1 MNALWWSRQ
10 CCAVVFALCVL
21 IGLPTPSEAQIENA
35 KATHV
40 GDLPPQDADGE
51 SSVTFSA
58 HAILDSS
65 VDLSTSV
72 VTATEVL
79 DEIGIAGA
87 GELLGAP
94 EAPVL
99 PLTLLP
105 RPGSKSSNAVFTTS
119 GSERPSVRLSVR
131 RRSGGETQVLLKLS
145 RAVVSRYPNLCAGDP
160 AHTRLATTFALSD
173 GVNPPTAVI
182 HFSQNWEC
190 HSARLRITEPPP
202 PAPSPTPTP
211 VGTPVPT
218 PPEGDEPPVAR
229 LRTDQLTRVTG
240 QPNLVLLDGT
250 GSSDPDGSVASYEF
264 SVDDRNSGT
273 PVVAPAE
280 TTDVT
285 FEVTLPPGD
294 YVAKLRVKDDQG
306 AFSAP
311 AERGFS
317 LH

>member
-1 MNALWWSRQ
+1 MNALWWLRR
-10 CCAVVFALCVL
+10 CCALVLALGVL
-21 IGLPTPSEAQIENA
+21 ALPATSGAQIQNA

-58 HAILDSS
+58 RAILDPG
-65 VDLSTSV
+65 VDLSTAV
-72 VTATEVL
+72 VTVSEALNEFGV
-79 DEIGIAGA
+79 DGA
-87 GELLGAP
+87 GELVGTLESP
-94 EAPVL
+94 LL

-105 RPGSKSSNAVFTTS
+105 RPGSKSNNAVFTTS
-119 GSERPSVRLSVR
+119 GSDRPSVRLSVR
-131 RRSGGETQVLLKLS
+131 RRSEGETQVLFKLS
-145 RAVVSRYPNLCAGDP
+145 RAVVARYPNLCAGDP
-160 AHTRLATTFALSD
+160 AHTRLATTFNFGD
-173 GVNPPTAVI
+173 GVNPPVAVI

-218 PPEGDEPPVAR
+218 PPDGDEPPVAR
-229 LRTDQLTRVTG
+229 LRTDQITRVTG

-250 GSSDPDGSVASYEF
+250 GSSDSDGTIASYEF
-264 SVDDRNSGT
+264 AVDDRNTGA
-273 PVVAPAE
+273 PIVAPVE
-280 TTDVT
+280 TSEVT
-285 FEVTLPPGD
+285 YEVTLPPGD
-294 YVAKLRVKDDQG
+294 YVAKLRVKDDLG
-306 AFSAP
+306 AFSVP